1 MYNKHYR
8 INIEILSDKPFT
20 LIVHILSLFRLYI
33 VLIIIFNI
41 YLATSLSIRSYYIK
55 QIINYTFVYNN
66 YLLFNP
72 LIPITIY
79 IILSLINILC
89 MRLNEYIQY
98 IMLAPKITKITI
110 SRIIEKILFSS
121 NSFMTYEKNEILVES
136 ITDMIGSIPDTINI
150 IFNRFVYLFFLV
162 LASILILSFTRLIFA
177 FILLLWIILVL
188 YVIKCSYKK
197 ISQIIEQTNE
207 YKLSFIHYSFDVL
220 KNIITVKLNN
230 FETNET
236 INISKKLDKFII
248 SQKKT
253 AKQYLWIWSIY
264 GCSFIVALCA
274 NFYLLIEYKK
284 IDNISAGDFALVI
297 TTNLIV
303 FDNFWTLF
311 RDLLSFMKSIGQ
323 IRQSLEKI
331 GRYTKKRIE
340 YYHDNVSSESQP
352 HISYNNVC
360 LNINNRVILDNIT
373 TSIVS
378 GTKVGIIGHSGSG
391 KSSFV
396 NLLLRLYEPTKGILL
411 LSENNITKIN
421 KDLLNN
427 QICYIAS
434 NAYLFDRSVKEN
446 IAYGS
451 HNTTLEQIYSAA
463 KLVEAHDFIIK
474 MKNGYNTILSS
485 NGVILSAGQ
494 RQRILLARA
503 VLKKSNIT
511 ILDEAT
517 AHIDKTTELKIMHN
531 IVDTLKE
538 KTLIIISHRFSSL
551 YFTDKILLF
560 KNGKIFKEYSY
571 KELLKFDFYI

>member
-1 MYNKHYR
+1 MYNR
-8 INIEILSDKPFT
+8 INIEILSGKPFT
-20 LIVHILSLFRLYI
+20 LIIHILSLFRLYI

-72 LIPITIY
+72 FIPITIY
-79 IILSLINILC
+79 IVFSLINILC
-89 MRLNEYIQY
+89 MRLNEYTQY
-98 IMLAPKITKITI
+98 IILAPKITKITI
-110 SRIIEKILFSS
+110 SRIVERIVFSS
-121 NSFMTYEKNEILVES
+121 NSFMTYEKNEILIES
-136 ITDMIGSIPDTINI
+136 ITDMIDSIPDTISI

-162 LASILILSFTRLIFA
+162 LAGILILSFTRLIFA

-188 YVIKCSYKK
+188 YVIRYSYKK
-197 ISQIIEQTNE
+197 ISKIIEQTNE
-207 YKLSFIHYSFDVL
+207 YKLSFIHYSLDVL

-253 AKQYLWIWSIY
+253 AKQYLWMWSIY
-264 GCSFIVALCA
+264 GCSFIVVLCI
-274 NFYLLIEYKK
+274 NFYLLIEYQKR
-284 IDNISAGDFALVI
+284 DSISAGDFALVI
-297 TTNLIV
+297 TINLIV

-323 IRQSLEKI
+323 IKQSLEKI
-331 GRYTKKRIE
+331 DRYTKKNIE
-340 YYHDNVSSESQP
+340 YHHHNIDSEPQL
-352 HISYNNVC
+352 HISYKDVC
-360 LNINNRVILDNIT
+360 LSINNRVILDNIT
-373 TSIVS
+373 TSIAS
-378 GTKVGIIGHSGSG
+378 GTKVGIIGNSGSG

-396 NLLLRLYEPTKGILL
+396 NLLLRIYEPTKGVVL
-411 LSENNITKIN
+411 LSENNITEIK

-434 NAYLFDRSVKEN
+434 NMYLFDRSVKEN

-451 HNTTLEQIYSAA
+451 RNTTLEQIYSAA

-474 MKNGYNTILSS
+474 MKNSYNTILNS
-485 NGVILSAGQ
+485 NGIMLSAGQ

-517 AHIDKTTELKIMHN
+517 AHIDEATELKIMHN
-531 IVDTLKE
+531 IVDILKG
-538 KTLIIISHRFSSL
+538 KTLIVISHRFSSL
-551 YFTDKILLF
+551 YYADKILLF
-560 KNGKIFKEYSY
+560 KNGQIFKEYSY
-571 KELLKFDFYI
+571 QEFLKCEFYI